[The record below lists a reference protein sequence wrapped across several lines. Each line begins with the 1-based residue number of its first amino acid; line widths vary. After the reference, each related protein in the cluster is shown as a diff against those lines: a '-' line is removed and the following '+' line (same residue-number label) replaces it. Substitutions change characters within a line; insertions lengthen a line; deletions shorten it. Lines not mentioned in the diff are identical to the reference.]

1 MTISSESASQAV
13 PVPPTIWA
21 QPADECA
28 DDPLGLFEPEE
39 DSQAEEACSE
49 ENMNL
54 YERQRSAEGDEGN
67 VAATNVCGECAEK
80 CPLDSDWEPTNTAM
94 QADSSLCD
102 HDLSLDEEVRCLP
115 C

>member
-1 MTISSESASQAV
+1 M
-13 PVPPTIWA
+13 PPTIWA